1 MASEVDPRSMFSDF
15 ISQCSDRYDVAANQ
29 PVELN
34 DASTVWF
41 VERGTVDVFAA
52 EYDASDMK
60 SPLKHLFRLE
70 AGRFAF
76 GVDPGEHAM
85 RLQAKGLHG
94 TVLCGIPR
102 NLLIEFLEANDAEAI
117 TDEFVGQT
125 DRWVTEVSE
134 SVARDFEGRPPIEFR
149 LSPGIVCDKGTAS
162 PHRGVVWLSSESIEV
177 SYLDLINA
185 NELFPLTPD
194 GWIRVQQETEISCL
208 PTEELSLSLLL
219 REALP
224 YFHELAFSAESL
236 NRRILMLDE
245 ANLQVAQ
252 VSGRKSV
259 KENAER
265 DLEALYR
272 KQATFDDETTLL
284 QALRLIGE
292 HEDFE
297 IVEPT
302 NHQFR
307 ELTLQQYC
315 EASGIRRRRLSL
327 TEESN
332 WWLGDSGAL
341 LAFQVSDGQ
350 PVVLLPSI
358 TGRYRVVNPV
368 TGASHPADKNTS
380 NAFTAVYCLY
390 RSFKSRLVR
399 DWRELIRVGR
409 ARSTRTLVGLLITG
423 LAAGVLGLAPAVA
436 INALVSEITPGNS
449 AIALIQF
456 SAILVGL
463 AVVASLLHVLRGSF
477 LMKLEGRYI
486 ARIDAAIWDRLLRL
500 RVGFFRDFRAGDLA
514 ARTMVVRELRDHVSG
529 VAADGILS
537 TLFMLP
543 AFCLL
548 FYYDIWLG
556 WTALFLALV
565 MIAATAVFCLL
576 QIEPQQRLLE
586 SSRKLAGIV
595 HQFIGGIKKLRTTG
609 AEDSAFAAW
618 ARLYR
623 DYKDSEIQLLKI
635 NEHIAA
641 FGAAIPAFVS
651 GALFW
656 VVAAGGMGELPTA
669 SFLAVFTAL
678 MVLCL
683 LIEMLG
689 NSTISIAT
697 FKPTLAQ
704 IKPLLENPV
713 FAGGSS
719 RTFITLSGEILFDKV
734 SFAYSADGPLILD
747 EISFRAKPGE
757 FVAIV
762 GKSGSGKSTVL
773 RLALGLE
780 EPHSG
785 AIYYDSRDL
794 AQLDLGAVRNQ
805 IGVVMQDSSLL
816 HGRVIDAING
826 MTGDLT
832 EDDAWAAARLAGV
845 EEDIRAMPMGLFTT
859 VAENSSTFS
868 GGQSQRMQ
876 IAAALVRKPRILF
889 LDEPTSWLDTK
900 SQALTMAGITNSTST
915 RIVIAHRLST
925 IRQADRIYVMEEGR
939 IVQSGGYDELF
950 DVDGPFRDLAI
961 RQTA

>member
-1 MASEVDPRSMFSDF
+1 MASEVDPRSTFSDF
-15 ISQCSDRYDVAANQ
+15 IRQRSERYDVTANR
-29 PVELN
+29 PLELN

-41 VERGTVDVFAA
+41 VEHGTVDLFAA
-52 EYDASDMK
+52 EHDASDMK
-60 SPLKHLFRLE
+60 SPFKHLFRLE

-76 GVDPGEHAM
+76 GVDPSKHSM

-94 TVLCGIPR
+94 TVLCAIPR
-102 NLLIEFLEANDAEAI
+102 DLLIEFLEANDKEVI

-125 DRWVTEVSE
+125 DKWITDVSE

-149 LSPGIVCDKGTAS
+149 LNPGVVNEKGTAS
-162 PHRGVVWLSSESIEV
+162 PHGGVVWLSSESIEI
-177 SYLDLINA
+177 SYLDLIDA
-185 NELFPLTPD
+185 NELFPITPD
-194 GWIRVQQETEISCL
+194 GWIRVQQETEINCL
-208 PTEELSLSLLL
+208 PTKELRPSLLL
-219 REALP
+219 REALT
-224 YFHELAFSAESL
+224 YFHELVFSAESL

-252 VSGRKSV
+252 VSGRRSV

-265 DLEALYR
+265 DLEALYQ
-272 KQATFDDETTLL
+272 KQGTLDNEATLL
-284 QALRLIGE
+284 RALRLIGE
-292 HEDFE
+292 YEDIE
-297 IVEPT
+297 VVEPT
-302 NHQFR
+302 NHHLH
-307 ELTLQQYC
+307 EPTLHQYC
-315 EASGIRRRRLSL
+315 QASGIRSRRLRL
-327 TEESN
+327 TEESK

-341 LAFQVSDGQ
+341 LAFQLSDGQ
-350 PVVLLPSI
+350 PVALLPSQ
-358 TGRYRVVNPV
+358 TGRYRVVNPA
-368 TGASHPADKNTS
+368 TGESRPADKNTS
-380 NAFTAVYCLY
+380 NAFTEVYCLY
-390 RSFKSRLVR
+390 RSFKSTLVR

-409 ARSTRTLVGLLITG
+409 ARSTRSLVGLIVTG
-423 LAAGVLGLAPAVA
+423 FAAGVLALAPAVA
-436 INALVSEITPGNS
+436 INTLVSEITPGNS

-456 SAILVGL
+456 SAILVGI
-463 AVVASLLHVLRGSF
+463 AICASLLHVLRGSF

-500 RVGFFRDFRAGDLA
+500 RIGFFRDFRAGDLA
-514 ARTMVVRELRDHVSG
+514 ARAMVIRELRDHISG

-556 WTALFLALV
+556 WTALILALA

-576 QIEPQQRLLE
+576 QIGPQQRLLE

-595 HQFIGGIKKLRTTG
+595 QQFIGGIKKLRTTG

-618 ARLYR
+618 ATVYR
-623 DYKDSEIQLLKI
+623 DYKSSEIQLLKI

-641 FGAAIPAFVS
+641 FGAAIPAFAS

-656 VVAAGGMGELPTA
+656 VVASGGVGELPTA
-669 SFLAVFTAL
+669 SFLAVFTAV

-689 NSTISIAT
+689 NSTISIAA
-697 FKPTLAQ
+697 FKPTLTQ
-704 IKPLLENPV
+704 IKPLLESPV
-713 FAGGSS
+713 FADGSS
-719 RTFITLSGEILFDKV
+719 PTFITLSGEIHFDKV

-780 EPHSG
+780 EPTSG

-794 AQLDLGAVRNQ
+794 AQLDLGAVRSQ
-805 IGVVMQDSSLL
+805 IGFVMQDSSLL

-826 MTGDLT
+826 MAGDLT
-832 EDDAWAAARLAGV
+832 EDDAWRAARLAGV
-845 EEDIRAMPMGLFTT
+845 EEDIREMPMGLFTT

-876 IAAALVRKPRILF
+876 IAAALVRNPRILF

-900 SQALTMAGITNSTST
+900 SQALTMAGITSSTST

-925 IRQADRIYVMEEGR
+925 IRQADRIYVMDEGQ
-939 IVQSGGYDELF
+939 IVQSGSYDELF
-950 DVDGPFRDLAI
+950 HVDGLFRDLAI